1 MGTVQWLGWEHYF
14 GQVQGIS
21 WGWGGGGGGGILGAC
36 PPKIV
41 Y

>member
-21 WGWGGGGGGGILGAC
+21 WGWGGGVGILGAC